1 MSLPER
7 TKHLVLKP
15 YVEILFFCFYIVLS
29 MKHEAICEVI
39 KLFFF
44 CHHNENYRI
53 SLLVRSTLVFT
64 LELYV
69 TEKNVVRQNL
79 FICPS

>member
-1 MSLPER
+1 
-7 TKHLVLKP
+7 
-15 YVEILFFCFYIVLS
+15 